1 MPQAKAARVV
11 AVGAKPIDEI
21 VDYYNV
27 RENRLKVY
35 DRDDYHCRYCGKQL
49 TRFTSTLDH
58 VHPVAEGGDNSIDN
72 LVTACLEC
80 NSQKNSRPLGDYLAS
95 RD

>member
-1 MPQAKAARVV
+1 MS
-11 AVGAKPIDEI
+11 ESE

-27 RENRLKVY
+27 RENRIKIY
-35 DRDDYHCRYCGKQL
+35 ERDEYKCRYCGKQL

-58 VHPVAEGGDNSIDN
+58 VKPVAEDGDNSFDN

-80 NSQKNSRPLGDYLAS
+80 NSRKNKRLVGDFLAGQ
-95 RD
+95 